1 MTDLELVLEILEGK
15 WGSGDARKKKLTEAG
30 YDYDKIQALVT
41 KKMEKMRTR
50 KEAMKP
56 WFDACKEQEQW
67 SYNAKYNW
75 GKWSPKNIAKS
86 KDYGTC
92 ITFPN
97 VVAMRCGLIKESY
110 KIITST
116 GSDNDSKATQNS
128 FYNNSVKAMN
138 SINGKYWS
146 SIKYPEKTTTQLVKE
161 GKIKEG
167 DIIGFMGH
175 TASYAYKDSKGN
187 LLFNHAGHAAGIYD
201 NNKPGSN
208 RAVLN
213 VKSSYMSNR
222 KVYGVFSVN
231 TFIVLTSCKNG
242 SITYSNRY
250 MAGQKVTITI
260 KPNTGMGVQSI
271 KVDGKVV
278 GATTSYV
285 IDKIDSHHIIEVVCG
300 KVAKKTIDEIA
311 KEVIAGKWGS
321 GDTRKK
327 KLQAAG
333 YDYDAVQKRV
343 NELLTPKKK
352 SIDELAQEVIDGKW
366 GSGNTRKKRLTDAGY
381 DYNLVQARVNE
392 ILSPKKKTY
401 SGALPSLT
409 LKKTNA
415 QVINDAIVWAIWIAG
430 DNTFHYGYT
439 NKSKTINAHHNG
451 CYFCGTNTDKGG
463 RSKKGIVDYQ
473 HTYCCNPF
481 VGAAWAHGG
490 CIPKA
495 LSLCQKGSSWGFS
508 KGSGYDASTL
518 FTKLGHPVKSK
529 LKKGDVL
536 CRDTHVA
543 LYIGDGKIVEA
554 GSGDDNKKGSTK
566 WNNSISVKA
575 LTDANYKNF
584 PRVYRFNSS
593 VNTSM
598 ALRHGEV
605 SDRVKLWQEFLNW
618 YYDGKLGKT
627 DRYFGDITLKWT
639 KQFQKDNKLTVD
651 GIVGTNTLAMALKVE
666 KV

>member
-1 MTDLELVLEILEGK
+1 MTDLQLVLEILEGK
-15 WGSGDARKKKLTEAG
+15 WGSGDTRKKKLTEAG
-30 YDYDKIQALVT
+30 YDYDKVQALVT

-146 SIKYPEKTTTQLVKE
+146 SIKYPEKTTAQLVKE

-213 VKSSYMSNR
+213 VKSSYMTNR

-260 KPNTGMGVQSI
+260 KPNAGMGVQSI
-271 KVDGKVV
+271 KVDGKAV
-278 GATTSYV
+278 GVTTSYV

-300 KVAKKTIDEIA
+300 VVKKKTIDEIA
-311 KEVIAGKWGS
+311 KEVIAGKWGN
-321 GDTRKK
+321 GD
-327 KLQAAG
+327 
-333 YDYDAVQKRV
+333 
-343 NELLTPKKK
+343 
-352 SIDELAQEVIDGKW
+352 I
-366 GSGNTRKKRLTDAGY
+366 RKKRLTDAGY
-381 DYNLVQARVNE
+381 DYDLVQARVNE

-401 SGALPSLT
+401 SGTLPSLT

-415 QVINDAIVWAIWIAG
+415 QVINDAILWAIWIAG

-481 VGAAWAHGG
+481 VNAAWAHGG
-490 CIPKA
+490 CVPKA
-495 LSLCQKGSSWGFS
+495 LLLCQKGSSWGFS

-566 WNNSISVKA
+566 WNNSISVKV

-639 KQFQKDNKLTVD
+639 KQFQKDNNLDVD
-651 GIVGTNTLAMALKVE
+651 GIVGTNTLAMASKV
-666 KV
+666 KK

>member
-1 MTDLELVLEILEGK
+1 MTNLELVLEILEDK
-15 WGSGDARKKKLTEAG
+15 WGSGDTRKKKLTEAG
-30 YDYDKIQALVT
+30 YDYDKIQALVN
-41 KKMEKMRTR
+41 KKMEKMKTR

-138 SINGKYWS
+138 SINSKYWS
-146 SIKYPEKTTTQLVKE
+146 SIKYPEKTTAQLVKE

-208 RAVLN
+208 RAILN
-213 VKSSYMSNR
+213 VKSSSMSNR

-242 SITYSNRY
+242 SITYSDRY

-260 KPNTGMGVQSI
+260 KPNAGMGVQSI
-271 KVDGKVV
+271 KVDGKTVDV
-278 GATTSYV
+278 TTSYI
-285 IDKIDSHHIIEVVCG
+285 IDKIDSHHIIEVVC
-300 KVAKKTIDEIA
+300 E
-311 KEVIAGKWGS
+311 
-321 GDTRKK
+321 
-327 KLQAAG
+327 
-333 YDYDAVQKRV
+333 AV
-343 NELLTPKKK
+343 KKK
-352 SIDELAQEVIDGKW
+352 SIDEIAQEVIDGKW
-366 GSGNTRKKRLTDAGY
+366 GNGDTRKKKLTDAGY
-381 DYNLVQARVNE
+381 DYDLVQARVNE

-401 SGALPSLT
+401 SGILPSLT

-415 QVINDAIVWAIWIAG
+415 QVINDAVLWAIWIAG

-473 HTYCCNPF
+473 HTYCRNPF

-490 CIPKA
+490 CVPKA
-495 LSLCQKGSSWGFS
+495 LLLCQKGSSWGFS
-508 KGSGYDASTL
+508 KGSGYDASAL
-518 FTKLGHPVKSK
+518 FTKLGHPAKSK

-566 WNNSISVKA
+566 WNNSIKVRA

-593 VNTSM
+593 VQSTM

-651 GIVGTNTLAMALKVE
+651 GIVGTNTLATALKVE
-666 KV
+666 K

>member
-1 MTDLELVLEILEGK
+1 MTNLELVLEILEGK
-15 WGSGDARKKKLTEAG
+15 WGSGDTRKKKLTEAG
-30 YDYDKIQALVT
+30 YDYDKIQALVN
-41 KKMEKMRTR
+41 KKMEKMKTR

-146 SIKYPEKTTTQLVKE
+146 SIKYPEKTTAQLVKE

-208 RAVLN
+208 RAMLN
-213 VKSSYMSNR
+213 VKSSSMSNR

-260 KPNTGMGVQSI
+260 KPNAGMGVQSI
-271 KVDGKVV
+271 KVDGKTVDV
-278 GATTSYV
+278 TTSYI
-285 IDKIDSHHIIEVVCG
+285 IDKIDSHHIIEVVCEAV
-300 KVAKKTIDEIA
+300 KKKTIDEIA

-327 KLQAAG
+327 KL
-333 YDYDAVQKRV
+333 
-343 NELLTPKKK
+343 
-352 SIDELAQEVIDGKW
+352 
-366 GSGNTRKKRLTDAGY
+366 TDAGY
-381 DYNLVQARVNE
+381 DYDLVQARVNE

-401 SGALPSLT
+401 SGILPSLT

-415 QVINDAIVWAIWIAG
+415 QVINDAVLWAIWIAG

-463 RSKKGIVDYQ
+463 RSKKGVVDYQ

-490 CIPKA
+490 CVPKA

-508 KGSGYDASTL
+508 KGSGYDASAL
-518 FTKLGHPVKSK
+518 FTKLGHPAKSK

-566 WNNSISVKA
+566 WNNSIRVRA

-593 VNTSM
+593 VQSTM

-651 GIVGTNTLAMALKVE
+651 GIVGTNTLATALKVE
-666 KV
+666 K